1 MTSFRSRKI
10 KIYDDSFKNL
20 ISHDAQLLV
29 KSLQQR
35 PPAEP
40 AAPCGPDCQSRR
52 VWGWKSVPSP
62 AYLLYVVDNASYSPP
77 PSSAVWSDSRAS
89 GSSGQSRTCHDSGPS
104 HCYLQ
109 GESKSWASVQSTHQN
124 ITCMLLQLL
133 QTLRK
138 KQKEK
143 NKNSPTPPNGKEL
156 TEKCIKQSLANTPP
170 LEVSAIMRLMSC
182 NERTDLYHCLK

>member
-1 MTSFRSRKI
+1 MI
-10 KIYDDSFKNL
+10 VLKNL
-20 ISHDAQLLV
+20 ISHDAQLPV

-109 GESKSWASVQSTHQN
+109 GESKSWATVQSTHQN

-133 QTLRK
+133 LFGETPKITKKVYFRK
-138 KQKEK
+138 
-143 NKNSPTPPNGKEL
+143 KNSPTPPNGKEL

-170 LEVSAIMRLMSC
+170 LEVSAIMRLISC
-182 NERTDLYHCLK
+182 NERTYLYHCLK